1 MPLTILDLVLLAI
14 MLLSGLLAMM
24 RGFTREVLS
33 IASWGAAAVAAI
45 FAYSRFRDWARGEL
59 PNLPPMVADGI
70 LVAGTFILVLITV
83 SLITSKISDAILDS
97 KIGALDRTLG
107 FVFGLGR
114 GLLIVVIAWLF
125 FSWLVPEQS
134 RPSWVREARSRD
146 VLQATGNWILAQLP
160 DDPERALQQLRR
172 PRPEGEG
179 PADRPPGQ
187 QPAPGGTAPPAP
199 PAPQRQG
206 STDQRGLEQLIRST
220 QQPAVPAR

>member
-33 IASWGAAAVAAI
+33 IASWGAAVVAAVV
-45 FAYSRFRDWARGEL
+45 AYSRFRDWARGEL

-70 LVAGTFILVLITV
+70 LIAGTFILVLLVV
-83 SLITSKISDAILDS
+83 SLITSKVSDAILDS
-97 KIGALDRTLG
+97 EIGALDRSLG

-146 VLQATGNWILAQLP
+146 VLQATGNWILSQLP
-160 DDPERALQQLRR
+160 DDPERALQELRR
-172 PRPEGEG
+172 RGRDGES

-187 QPAPGGTAPPAP
+187 PATPAPGGTTP

-206 STDQRGLEQLIRST
+206 ANDQRGLEQLIRST
-220 QQPAVPAR
+220 QQPAAPAR